1 MQKKINKI
9 IESFRYLRKLK
20 EDGIANSVGTGG
32 LTSTSTPP
40 GRLDGFDPPISL
52 GKRQIKLP
60 PGQRKRWMKPK

>member
-1 MQKKINKI
+1 MNEDKFNRIINFI
-9 IESFRYLRKLK
+9 RE
-20 EDGIANSVGTGG
+20 EMVANAPGTGG
-32 LTSTSTPP
+32 LTDASTPP